1 MADMRRKV
9 TVRVPATSANCGPGF
24 DCLGLACTLYNVFTY
39 ELVPEGEG
47 VTATAEGQ
55 DSASLPQGRNNLAAS
70 AFYTLWEKLG
80 QPATGLRITSRIQV
94 PVSRG
99 LGSSSTAIVAGL
111 TAADALAGH
120 PLSKEEL
127 VTEATLI
134 EGHPDN
140 VAPAI
145 LGGITVNVME
155 GGKVESLKLALA
167 KPLQLVVLVPSL
179 PLPTSKARAA
189 LPKQVPHRDAVYNVS
204 RAALLVG
211 SLLTGDYHFLRTA
224 LEDRLHQPYRLPLI
238 PGAEE
243 ALEGARQAGAYN
255 GIISGAGSTLLA
267 YVPADTDARKVGE
280 AMAEPFRKR
289 NMETA
294 LHYLD
299 IDPEGAKV
307 IE

>member
-1 MADMRRKV
+1 M
-9 TVRVPATSANCGPGF
+9 
-24 DCLGLACTLYNVFTY
+24 
-39 ELVPEGEG
+39 
-47 VTATAEGQ
+47 
-55 DSASLPQGRNNLAAS
+55 
-70 AFYTLWEKLG
+70 
-80 QPATGLRITSRIQV
+80 
-94 PVSRG
+94 
-99 LGSSSTAIVAGL
+99 
-111 TAADALAGH
+111 
-120 PLSKEEL
+120 
-127 VTEATLI
+127 
-134 EGHPDN
+134 
-140 VAPAI
+140 
-145 LGGITVNVME
+145 
-155 GGKVESLKLALA
+155 
-167 KPLQLVVLVPSL
+167 LVPSL

>member
-1 MADMRRKV
+1 MAGNRRKV
-9 TVRVPATSANCGPGF
+9 TVQVPATSANCGPGF

-39 ELVPEGEG
+39 ELVSEAEGIH
-47 VTATAEGQ
+47 VTAEGQ
-55 DSASLPQGRNNLAAS
+55 GASNLPQGRNNLAAQS
-70 AFYTLWEKLG
+70 FYTLWEKLQ
-80 QPATGLRITSRIQV
+80 QPDTGLKITCKIQV

-111 TAADALAGH
+111 TAANALAGN

-127 VTEATLI
+127 VTEAARI

-155 GGKVESLKLALA
+155 KGKVESLKLSLA
-167 KPLQLVVLVPSL
+167 KPLKLVVLVPAL

-189 LPKQVPHRDAVYNVS
+189 LPEKIAHKDAVYNVS

-211 SLLTGDYHFLRTA
+211 SLMSGDYHFLGTA

-238 PGAEE
+238 PGAAE
-243 ALEGARQAGAYN
+243 ALEAARQAGAYN

-267 YVPADTDARKVGE
+267 YVPAEADARKIGE
-280 AMAEPFRKR
+280 AMKKPFAQRQ
-289 NMETA
+289 METT
-294 LHYLD
+294 LHFLD
-299 IDPEGAKV
+299 IDPEGARV
-307 IE
+307 IR

>member
-1 MADMRRKV
+1 MAELREKV
-9 TVRVPATSANCGPGF
+9 TVQVPATSANCGPGF
-24 DCLGLACTLYNVFTY
+24 DCLGLACTLYNIFTY
-39 ELVPEGEG
+39 ELVPAAEG
-47 VTATAEGQ
+47 VQVRTEGQ
-55 DSASLPQGRNNLAAS
+55 ENASLPQGRNNLAAQS
-70 AFYTLWEKLG
+70 FYTLWEKLQ
-80 QPATGLRITSRIQV
+80 QPDTGLKITCRIQV

-111 TAADALAGH
+111 TAANALAGN
-120 PLSKEEL
+120 PLSKGEL
-127 VTEATLI
+127 VTEAARI

-145 LGGITVNVME
+145 LGGMTVNVME
-155 GGKVESLKLALA
+155 KGKVESLKLALA
-167 KPLQLVVLVPSL
+167 KPLKLVVLVPAM

-189 LPKQVPHRDAVYNVS
+189 LPDKVAHKDAVYNVS

-211 SLLTGDYHFLRTA
+211 SLMSGDYHFLGTA

-243 ALEGARQAGAYN
+243 ALAAARQAGAYN

-267 YVPADTDARKVGE
+267 YVPADGDAEKVGE
-280 AMAEPFRKR
+280 AMRRPFAKR
-289 NMETA
+289 HMETT
-294 LHYLD
+294 LHFLE

-307 IE
+307 IG

>member
-111 TAADALAGH
+111 TAANALAGN

-211 SLLTGDYHFLRTA
+211 SLLTGDYHSCGRPWKT
-224 LEDRLHQPYRLPLI
+224 DS
-238 PGAEE
+238 
-243 ALEGARQAGAYN
+243 
-255 GIISGAGSTLLA
+255 ISPTGC
-267 YVPADTDARKVGE
+267 P
-280 AMAEPFRKR
+280 
-289 NMETA
+289 
-294 LHYLD
+294 
-299 IDPEGAKV
+299 
-307 IE
+307 

>member
-1 MADMRRKV
+1 M
-9 TVRVPATSANCGPGF
+9 
-24 DCLGLACTLYNVFTY
+24 
-39 ELVPEGEG
+39 
-47 VTATAEGQ
+47 
-55 DSASLPQGRNNLAAS
+55 
-70 AFYTLWEKLG
+70 
-80 QPATGLRITSRIQV
+80 

-111 TAADALAGH
+111 TAANALAGN

-211 SLLTGDYHFLRTA
+211 PCLPGTTISCGRPWKTDSISPTGCPDPR
-224 LEDRLHQPYRLPLI
+224 
-238 PGAEE
+238 GGGS
-243 ALEGARQAGAYN
+243 LEGARQAGAYN

-280 AMAEPFRKR
+280 AMAEPSGSGIWKR
-289 NMETA
+289 PC
-294 LHYLD
+294 
-299 IDPEGAKV
+299 I
-307 IE
+307 I

>member
-1 MADMRRKV
+1 MAELRKKV
-9 TVRVPATSANCGPGF
+9 TVQVPATSANCGPGF
-24 DCLGLACTLYNVFTY
+24 DCLGLACTLYNIFTY
-39 ELVPEGEG
+39 ELVPIGEG
-47 VTATAEGQ
+47 VQVRTEGQ
-55 DSASLPQGRNNLAAS
+55 ENASLPQGRNNLAAQS
-70 AFYTLWEKLG
+70 FYTLWEKLQ
-80 QPATGLRITSRIQV
+80 QPETGLKIACRIQV

-111 TAADALAGH
+111 TAANALAGN
-120 PLSKEEL
+120 PLSKAEL
-127 VTEATLI
+127 VTEAARI

-145 LGGITVNVME
+145 LGGMTVNVME
-155 GGKVESLKLALA
+155 KGKVESLKLTLA
-167 KPLQLVVLVPSL
+167 KPLKLVVLVPAL

-189 LPKQVPHRDAVYNVS
+189 LPKMVSHKDAVYNVS

-211 SLLTGDYHFLRTA
+211 SLMSGDYHFLTTA

-243 ALEGARQAGAYN
+243 ALAAARQAGAYN

-267 YVPADTDARKVGE
+267 YVPADGDAETVGE
-280 AMAEPFRKR
+280 AMRRPFVKR
-289 NMETA
+289 HMETT
-294 LHYLD
+294 LHFLE

-307 IE
+307 IG